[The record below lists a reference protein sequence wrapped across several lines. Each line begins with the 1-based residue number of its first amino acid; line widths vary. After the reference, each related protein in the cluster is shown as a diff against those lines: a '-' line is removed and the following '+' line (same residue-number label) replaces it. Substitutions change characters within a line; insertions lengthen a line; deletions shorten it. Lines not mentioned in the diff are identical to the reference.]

1 MKKHQRL
8 SDLLLLILSSLLLL
22 LAAVDAF
29 LFDIPFLHTGPVQAL
44 SCIALLLAA
53 AGAILRLRRQDGPTK
68 GDPP

>member
-1 MKKHQRL
+1 MKKRRSL
-8 SDLLLLILSSLLLL
+8 SDRLLLILACLILL

-29 LFDIPFLHTGPVQAL
+29 LFDIPFFYTGPAQAV

-68 GDPP
+68 GDPQ